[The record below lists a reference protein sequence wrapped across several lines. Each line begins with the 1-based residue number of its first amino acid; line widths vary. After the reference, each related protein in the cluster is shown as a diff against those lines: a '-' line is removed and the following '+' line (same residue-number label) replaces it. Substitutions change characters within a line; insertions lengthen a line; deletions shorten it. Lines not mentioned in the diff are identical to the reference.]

1 MANQNSYKRTVAGSV
16 GAGIGAIFNG
26 SGRTYYIL
34 EHKTTS
40 KYHNAG
46 ESQKIIIDQIEMG
59 RDSSCQVRFDESFET
74 VSRKHAAIVRDGE
87 NWQLVNLSNSN
98 PTLVNG
104 QPIQGHY
111 YLQSGDEI
119 QLSVGGPRLGFIV
132 PQGKQGLTS
141 SIRLTERMN
150 LFRQQALAP
159 YRRAIWILSTLL
171 VLAIVG
177 FGAWNY
183 KLSLD
188 NQELRKEMMTYQSK
202 LDSLSVV
209 KQGLLDE
216 QAQLNQE
223 LESGVSEARKKE
235 IQQRIVYVNR
245 QLTSVASEAKR
256 YQEEID
262 KAAQRAVDE
271 GMDEE
276 DITTYAPSATNAIAN
291 SRDNVETTEESSEAT
306 SGEAVAGAGAIETN
320 ATAHGDAS
328 VTIRDY
334 YQHIYTL
341 KLKSISVEYQGRS
354 FDPGISLSNV
364 ICGTAFVLSN
374 GTLVTARQNIEPWIF
389 WRELGGEWRKLMA
402 EYVSLGCNVILEY
415 DAYSTAGTAKKL
427 SFSNQDF
434 LIDRSGDVTT
444 EVIEIGKEVRV
455 HLRENGID
463 LSSREFRSRSFI
475 FFSPTSSCY
484 ALLKGKGGVGIPYDA
499 GASLSSDGGTEV
511 QVAGFKGN
519 PDIHNL
525 EGYISYFK
533 SSTSRTDTQNGT
545 IVLQDANSNAGYL
558 GSPAFVKEEDG
569 TYRVIGLMVGKL
581 FGEDRIVPIANC
593 N

>member
-1 MANQNSYKRTVAGSV
+1 MEQTKYDVFISYRRKGGSEKAQLVKSELILRGIADDRIFLDTHSLHVGDFEQKIKIAIKQSKSIVVIISNGCFDDVKETDYWYMEIKEAFLQSKTVVPIFFDGITSFGSLNV
-16 GAGIGAIFNG
+16 PEELFTLSKLNAVTYQHEYSNAAFDKLSSFINTQAQQPSIQKQRGCIFKYR
-26 SGRTYYIL
+26 SCLISFTLICLLLFILVPITYYDYRLPADVNNQAIADAAV
-34 EHKTTS
+34 E
-40 KYHNAG
+40 
-46 ESQKIIIDQIEMG
+46 
-59 RDSSCQVRFDESFET
+59 ET
-74 VSRKHAAIVRDGE
+74 
-87 NWQLVNLSNSN
+87 NN
-98 PTLVNG
+98 
-104 QPIQGHY
+104 PIQ
-111 YLQSGDEI
+111 
-119 QLSVGGPRLGFIV
+119 
-132 PQGKQGLTS
+132 
-141 SIRLTERMN
+141 
-150 LFRQQALAP
+150 
-159 YRRAIWILSTLL
+159 
-171 VLAIVG
+171 
-177 FGAWNY
+177 
-183 KLSLD
+183 D
-188 NQELRKEMMTYQSK
+188 N
-202 LDSLSVV
+202 
-209 KQGLLDE
+209 
-216 QAQLNQE
+216 
-223 LESGVSEARKKE
+223 
-235 IQQRIVYVNR
+235 
-245 QLTSVASEAKR
+245 
-256 YQEEID
+256 
-262 KAAQRAVDE
+262 
-271 GMDEE
+271 
-276 DITTYAPSATNAIAN
+276 
-291 SRDNVETTEESSEAT
+291 
-306 SGEAVAGAGAIETN
+306 AGAGAIETS

-341 KLKSISVEYQGRS
+341 KLKRISVEYQGRS

-434 LIDRSGDVTT
+434 LIDRGGDVTT
-444 EVIEIGKEVRV
+444 DGIEIGEKVRV

-533 SSTSRTDTQNGT
+533 SSTSHTDTQNGT

-558 GSPAFVKEEDG
+558 GSPVFVKEEDG
-569 TYRVIGLMVGKL
+569 TYCVIGLMVGKL
-581 FGEDRIVPIANC
+581 YGENRIVPIASC